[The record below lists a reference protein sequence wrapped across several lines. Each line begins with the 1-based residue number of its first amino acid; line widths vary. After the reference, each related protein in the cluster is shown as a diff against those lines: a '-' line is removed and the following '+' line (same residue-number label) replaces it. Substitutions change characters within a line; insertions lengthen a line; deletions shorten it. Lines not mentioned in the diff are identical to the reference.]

1 MKSPVTKI
9 LVLGGYGLIGRA
21 VIAEL
26 SRQDF
31 TVTGMGRTTEKGR
44 KILPQLEWVGGD
56 LHELCTPEAWAEFL
70 RDIDAVVNASGAL
83 QTGLKDNLQV
93 IQSNAIRALIEACE
107 QAGIKHYIQVSAS
120 GASPEHTNEFLRTKG
135 EADSAL
141 RKSTLSWTIL
151 KPGLVI
157 SSDAYGGTMLLRALA
172 AFPIIQPVI
181 LPDANIQTV
190 AVEDVAKAV
199 AMSLQDKKLSGKDF
213 ELVEQS
219 SQTLQSVL
227 LQFRQWLGF
236 PAPAFVLP
244 MPKFIGTIT
253 AKIADIT
260 GWFGWRSPLRTTA
273 IKMLAQNIT
282 GDPTPWEK
290 ATGQKL
296 NSLKQTLANL
306 PSTGQERLFARM
318 QLLFPFVAITL
329 VLFWMTSGIIGFIQY
344 EPAAM
349 LVAPTLGKSNAIL
362 SVFAGS
368 MIDCIIGILLMFS
381 RTFHTGCLTAI
392 AVSIGYLALGTIL
405 TPEFWLDPLGPLVK
419 IFPSILLAMVGATMA
434 TER

>member
-1 MKSPVTKI
+1 MDNPVIKV

-21 VIAEL
+21 VITEL
-26 SRQDF
+26 LKQDF
-31 TVTGMGRTTEKGR
+31 TVVGMGRTAEKGR
-44 KILPQLEWVGGD
+44 KILPKIEWVGGD
-56 LHELCTPEAWAEFL
+56 LHQLCTPEAWAEFL
-70 RDIDAVVNASGAL
+70 DNIDAVVNTSGAL
-83 QTGLKDNLQV
+83 QTGLKDNLQT
-93 IQSNAIRALIEACE
+93 IQSNAIRALIKACE
-107 QAGIKHYIQVSAS
+107 QAGIKHYVQISAS
-120 GASPEHTNEFLRTKG
+120 GASPEHKSEFLRTKG
-135 EADSAL
+135 EADDAL
-141 RKSTLSWTIL
+141 RKSKLDWTIL

-157 SSDAYGGTMLLRALA
+157 SNEAYGGTMLLRALA

-181 LPDANIQTV
+181 LPNAKIQTV

-199 AMSLQDKKLSGKDF
+199 VMSLRDKKLSGKDF

-253 AKIADIT
+253 AKIADLT

-273 IKMLAQNIT
+273 IKMLAQNVT
-282 GDPTPWEK
+282 GDPIAWEK

-318 QLLFPFVAITL
+318 QLLFPFIAITL
-329 VLFWMTSGIIGFIQY
+329 ALFWMTSGIIGFAQY

-362 SVFAGS
+362 SVLAGS
-368 MIDCIIGILLMFS
+368 TIDCLIGILLMFR
-381 RTFHTGCLTAI
+381 RTFHAGCLVAI

-419 IFPSILLAMVGATMA
+419 IFPGILLAMVGATMA
-434 TER
+434 GER

>member
-1 MKSPVTKI
+1 MAKPIKKV

-26 SRQDF
+26 SRQNF
-31 TVTGMGRTTEKGR
+31 TVTGMGRTAEKGC
-44 KILPQLEWVGGD
+44 KILPRIKWVGGD
-56 LHELCTPEAWAEFL
+56 LHNLRTPDAWSIFL
-70 RDIDAVVNASGAL
+70 QDIDSVINASGAL
-83 QTGLKDNLQV
+83 QTGLKDNLQA
-93 IQSNAIRALIEACE
+93 IQSEAIRALIRACE
-107 QAGIKHYIQVSAS
+107 QASIKHYTQISAS
-120 GASPEHTNEFLRTKG
+120 GASPDDPSEFLRTKG

-141 RKSTLSWTIL
+141 RKSNLSWTIL

-157 SSDAYGGTMLLRALA
+157 SNEAYGGTMLLRALA

-181 LPDANIQTV
+181 LPDAKIQTV

-199 AMSLQDKKLSGKDF
+199 AMSLRDKNLSAKDF

-219 SQTLQSVL
+219 SQTLQSTL

-236 PAPAFVLP
+236 PVPAFVLP
-244 MPKFIGTIT
+244 MPNFIGTIT
-253 AKIADIT
+253 AKIADLT

-273 IKMLAQNIT
+273 IQMLAQNVT

-296 NSLKQTLANL
+296 NSLKQTLTNL
-306 PSTGQERLFARM
+306 PSTSQERLFARM
-318 QLLFPFVAITL
+318 QLLFPFIAITL
-329 VLFWMTSGIIGFIQY
+329 ALFWMTSGIIGFIQY

-349 LVAPTLGKSNAIL
+349 LVIPTLGKSNAIL
-362 SVFAGS
+362 SVLAGS
-368 MIDCIIGILLMFS
+368 TVDCLIGILLMFR
-381 RTFHTGCLTAI
+381 RTFHAGCLAAT

-419 IFPSILLAMVGATMA
+419 IFPGILLAMVGATMVK
-434 TER
+434 ER

>member
-1 MKSPVTKI
+1 MDNPAIKA

-26 SRQDF
+26 LDQNF
-31 TVTGMGRTTEKGR
+31 TVTGMGRTAEKGR
-44 KILPQLEWVGGD
+44 KTLPQLEWLGGD
-56 LHELCTPEAWAEFL
+56 LHKLSTPEAWSEFL
-70 RDIDAVVNASGAL
+70 RNIDAVVNASGAL
-83 QTGLKDNLQV
+83 QTGLKDNLQA
-93 IQSNAIRALIEACE
+93 IQSDAICALIKACE
-107 QAGIKHYIQVSAS
+107 QAGIKHYVQISAS
-120 GASPEHTNEFLRTKG
+120 GASPDHTNEFLRTKG

-141 RKSTLSWTIL
+141 RKSKLNWTIL

-157 SSDAYGGTMLLRALA
+157 SSEAYGGTMLLRALA
-172 AFPIIQPVI
+172 AFPIVQPVI
-181 LPDANIQTV
+181 LPDVKIQTV
-190 AVEDVAKAV
+190 AVEDVANAV
-199 AMSLQDKKLSGKDF
+199 AMSLRDKNLSGKDF

-244 MPKFIGTIT
+244 MPGIIGTIT
-253 AKIADIT
+253 AKIADLT

-273 IKMLAQNIT
+273 IQMLAQGVT
-282 GDPTPWEK
+282 GDPAVWEK

-296 NSLKQTLANL
+296 NSLKQTLAKL

-318 QLLFPFVAITL
+318 QLLFPAIVITL
-329 VLFWMTSGIIGFIQY
+329 ALFWTTSGIIGFIQY

-349 LVAPTLGKSNAIL
+349 LVTPILGKSNAIL

-368 MIDCIIGILLMFS
+368 IADCLIGLLLMFR
-381 RTFHTGCLTAI
+381 RTFHAGCLAAI

-405 TPEFWLDPLGPLVK
+405 TPELWLDPLGPLVK
-419 IFPSILLAMVGATMA
+419 IFPGILLAMVGAIMA
-434 TER
+434 GER

>member
-1 MKSPVTKI
+1 MNNPAMKV

-26 SRQDF
+26 LEQDF
-31 TVTGMGRTTEKGR
+31 TVTGMGRTAEKGR
-44 KILPQLEWVGGD
+44 KIQPQLEWFGGD
-56 LHELCTPEAWAEFL
+56 LHRLVTPEAWSEFL
-70 RDIDAVVNASGAL
+70 QGVDAVVNASGAL
-83 QTGLKDNLQV
+83 QTGLKDNLQT
-93 IQSNAIRALIEACE
+93 IQSDAICALIKACE
-107 QAGIKHYIQVSAS
+107 DAGIKHYTQISAS
-120 GASPEHTNEFLRTKG
+120 GASPDHPSEFLRTKG

-141 RKSTLSWTIL
+141 RKSKLNWTIL

-157 SSDAYGGTMLLRALA
+157 SNEAYGGTMLLRALA

-181 LPDANIQTV
+181 LPNAKIQTV
-190 AVEDVAKAV
+190 AVKDVAKAV
-199 AMSLQDKKLSGKDF
+199 AMSLQDKNLSGKDF

-236 PAPAFVLP
+236 STPAIILP
-244 MPKFIGTIT
+244 MPGVIGTIT

-273 IKMLAQNIT
+273 INMLAHDVT
-282 GDPTPWEK
+282 GDPTEWEK

-296 NSLKQTLANL
+296 GSLKQTLANL

-318 QLLFPFVAITL
+318 QLLFPFIVITL
-329 VLFWMTSGIIGFIQY
+329 ALFWMTSGIIGFIKY

-349 LVAPTLGKSNAIL
+349 LVTPTLGKSNAIL
-362 SVFAGS
+362 SVLAGS
-368 MIDCIIGILLMFS
+368 TIDCLIGLLLMFR
-381 RTFHTGCLTAI
+381 RTFHAGCLTAI

-419 IFPSILLAMVGATMA
+419 IFPGILLAMVGATMA
-434 TER
+434 GER